1 MKSPVKYIVL
11 CALVSTGLAAEQ
23 GPGDSDRP
31 SHIVGGESA
40 TADEF
45 PFVAKIIY
53 QGNQVGCT
61 GSLIAPNRVLT
72 AGHCVANWKERFL
85 TVAFGAS
92 RWGGTSFEVTRRI
105 LHPEY
110 SNQEDD
116 IAILEFEPAAS
127 IQPVRVL
134 TLEEEQQYSPSGGQ
148 GMAVGWG
155 RMVPGDPDSLPTR
168 LQKVSVPIYTEM
180 DCKRILGDLR
190 DQGKKPQPPG
200 IYESIL
206 CAGQENR
213 ATGHGDSGG
222 PLLVQTP
229 DGWAQVGVLSQATQ
243 NPDQTVVYMGQYT
256 RTSFVY
262 DWIYSS
268 DAEDPPKTVDA
279 YQLHFAH
286 FGTGGGMET
295 DLLLLNPQEEETEET
310 TVEVFAPDG
319 TPLFPSDQVTVP
331 EMGMLERT
339 LPAGEELETGSV
351 VVTASTKLAG
361 FLRFRYSDG
370 GATAISAT
378 PLSSGFIIPLSSH
391 SDRTGLA
398 IRNADT
404 ESVTVLLRLGSLPD
418 VYRTIPAQG
427 QIAAFIDEYFPGQE
441 QQALLG
447 TLLVQ
452 TEPPGGKITVLGLEF
467 IGDSLVTLAAAPVN
481 EDALRDSAVPDPG
494 NNSGLVSDYR
504 VLLGLR
510 SQLAGTANLDWD
522 SELDIAEWDGID
534 ISGSPPRVLSLD
546 LSDSQLTGEIPEQL
560 SQLTHLESLDL
571 SSNQLAGEIPAE
583 LGQLTQL
590 ESLDVSYNQLT
601 GEIPAE
607 LGQLTQLESLNLYIN
622 QLTGEIPAELAQLVR
637 LQRLFLGYNQLTGEI
652 PSELAQLTQ
661 LRLLHVYNNE
671 LTGEI
676 PVWLGSLPQL
686 ERLYLGINQLTGEI
700 PAELGQLSQLTSLY
714 LDANK
719 LTGEIPVWLE
729 GLSQLQALHLNNNQ
743 LTGGIPVGLE
753 GLSRLSRLHLNTNE
767 LTGEIPAEL
776 GRLSQLRSFHL
787 QHNQLTGMIPNELDQ
802 LSNLRQFSFRGNEF
816 TGSAP
821 PGLSGL
827 PDIYV
832 LNLIGRRL
840 GTGQLKLTW
849 DDPLDSTASYE
860 YRLRDATGAWTDW
873 AAINWT
879 ESNTLEDPGTPG
891 EGNGITIEWTLRGLP
906 PGVLYTTASVRA
918 SNKSSVSPEASVVLV
933 GPRP

>member
-1 MKSPVKYIVL
+1 
-11 CALVSTGLAAEQ
+11 
-23 GPGDSDRP
+23 
-31 SHIVGGESA
+31 
-40 TADEF
+40 
-45 PFVAKIIY
+45 
-53 QGNQVGCT
+53 
-61 GSLIAPNRVLT
+61 
-72 AGHCVANWKERFL
+72 
-85 TVAFGAS
+85 
-92 RWGGTSFEVTRRI
+92 
-105 LHPEY
+105 
-110 SNQEDD
+110 
-116 IAILEFEPAAS
+116 
-127 IQPVRVL
+127 
-134 TLEEEQQYSPSGGQ
+134 
-148 GMAVGWG
+148 MAVGWG

-622 QLTGEIPAELAQLVR
+622 QLTGEIP
-637 LQRLFLGYNQLTGEI
+637 
-652 PSELAQLTQ
+652 
-661 LRLLHVYNNE
+661 
-671 LTGEI
+671 
-676 PVWLGSLPQL
+676 
-686 ERLYLGINQLTGEI
+686 
-700 PAELGQLSQLTSLY
+700 
-714 LDANK
+714 
-719 LTGEIPVWLE
+719 VWLE